1 MPPELA
7 SYDVVLINTSA
18 GKDSQAM
25 LDVVVEDAQAEG
37 VRDRLV
43 AVHADL
49 GRVEWP
55 GTRELAAEHA
65 AHYGIRFEVVRN
77 PNWADLL
84 ERIEA
89 RGAFPDAARRWCT
102 SDFKRSPV
110 HTLLTRLVAERRD
123 PAGMVH
129 GPDGASEKRHVR
141 ILNCMGMRAEESPA
155 RAKRA
160 PFRFDGRASNGRRHV
175 DEWLPLHH
183 WTVETVWARIASA
196 GTRPHPAY
204 EQGMP
209 RLSCSFC
216 VLASRG
222 ALVRAARLRP
232 DLAEDYRA
240 VEERIGHTFRKDL
253 SMAQIVAQAAAT
265 DDTARAVESWV
276 A

>member
-1 MPPELA
+1 MAPELA
-7 SYDVVLINTSA
+7 DYDVVLLNTSA

-25 LDVVVEDAQAEG
+25 LDVVVELADAEA

-55 GTRELAAEHA
+55 GTKELAAEHA

-77 PNWADLL
+77 RNWADLL

-110 HTLLTRLVAERRD
+110 HTLLTRLVAERRNGD
-123 PAGMVH
+123 GAVR
-129 GPDGASEKRHVR
+129 GPDGSLERRRVR
-141 ILNCMGMRAEESPA
+141 ILNCMGMRAQESPA
-155 RAKRA
+155 RAKRS
-160 PFRFDGRASNGRRHV
+160 PFRIDARASNGKRHI
-175 DEWLPLHH
+175 DEWLPIHDWPEEDV
-183 WTVETVWARIASA
+183 WTRIASA
-196 GTRPHPAY
+196 GTRHHPAY
-204 EQGMP
+204 DLGMP

-240 VEERIGHTFRKDL
+240 VEERTGHRFRKDL
-253 SMAQIVAQAAAT
+253 SMAEILAEATGTGETTDAVDTWAA
-265 DDTARAVESWV
+265 
-276 A
+276 